1 MIPQVAKNF
10 LNSEKGV
17 MALALLIGATVL
29 AAMGQMSVEAWQT
42 YSIWI
47 FGIYTGGKSI
57 QGAAAH
63 LAGNAPGGQ
72 IAAETDD
79 TVTDDDA
86 DDANSDEP
94 KDAQS

>member
-1 MIPQVAKNF
+1 MGIPQVVKNF

-17 MALALLIGATVL
+17 IALALLIGATVL
-29 AAMGQMSVEAWQT
+29 AAMSKMTVAEWQN

-63 LAGNAPGGQ
+63 FSGKRPGGDP
-72 IAAETDD
+72 APEPEVEDE
-79 TVTDDDA
+79 DDD
-86 DDANSDEP
+86 SDEP
-94 KDAQS
+94 SE